1 MITKNLLVI
10 GNYIFYLF
18 ENKDKIYDGI
28 LEREDLLLEMKSD
41 ISFIEIHG
49 PIKDTNQD
57 NFIFIFGYK
66 DSNDDLFI
74 YK

>member
-18 ENKDKIYDGI
+18 ENKDKMYNGI
-28 LEREDLLLEMKSD
+28 LEREDFLLEMKSD
-41 ISFIEIHG
+41 ISFIKIHG
-49 PIKDTNQD
+49 PIQDTNQD

-66 DSNDDLFI
+66 DSNDDFFI
-74 YK
+74 Y